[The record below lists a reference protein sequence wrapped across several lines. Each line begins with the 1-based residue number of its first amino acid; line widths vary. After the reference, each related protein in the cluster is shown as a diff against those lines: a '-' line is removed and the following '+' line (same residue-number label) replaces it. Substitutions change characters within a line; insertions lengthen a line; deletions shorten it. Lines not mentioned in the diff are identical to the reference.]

1 MILQELVYKYLT
13 EGLSSNIVDSLKEDD
28 ETDANAEDQVGTD
41 TADDQVNDDQTDD
54 QADDQNDN
62 QNDDQDNKTEQP
74 DLTWNI
80 IKEPLLVLY
89 SGESSDPTSQY
100 YPFSDEI
107 RYAEFKKED
116 KKDTTDTSS
125 KSSSSKFSDEF
136 KKGLKNF
143 ALGVALGGATAATI
157 DKTSSA
163 FNKKYKEPTKG
174 KKNSLGQTDKWENFT
189 EVAFDNLDDF
199 SEHALE
205 NHVPSTLVNDFIN
218 TYNELKQKKSQDS
231 EEEDQNNQNDQNDQ
245 NNQNTDNDSVDTS
258 VES

>member
-1 MILQELVYKYLT
+1 MILQELVYKYLA

-28 ETDANAEDQVGTD
+28 ETDANAEDQVDTD
-41 TADDQVNDDQTDD
+41 TADNQVNDDQTDN
-54 QADDQNDN
+54 QADD
-62 QNDDQDNKTEQP
+62 QNDDQDNKTKQP

-163 FNKKYKEPTKG
+163 LNKKYKEPTKG

-231 EEEDQNNQNDQNDQ
+231 EEDKNNQNDQ
-245 NNQNTDNDSVDTS
+245 NNQNTDDDSVDAS

>member
-13 EGLSSNIVDSLKEDD
+13 EGLSSSIVDSLKEDD
-28 ETDANAEDQVGTD
+28 EIDTNAEDQVDTD
-41 TADDQVNDDQTDD
+41 AAEDQVNDDQTDD
-54 QADDQNDN
+54 QADN
-62 QNDDQDNKTEQP
+62 QADDQDNKTKQP

-116 KKDTTDTSS
+116 KKDTKDTSS
-125 KSSSSKFSDEF
+125 KSSPSKFSDEF

-231 EEEDQNNQNDQNDQ
+231 EEDNNNQNDQ
-245 NNQNTDNDSVDTS
+245 NNQNTDDTS
-258 VES
+258 VDASVES

>member
-13 EGLSSNIVDSLKEDD
+13 EGLSSSIVDSLKEDD
-28 ETDANAEDQVGTD
+28 ETDANVEDQVDTD
-41 TADDQVNDDQTDD
+41 AAEDQVNDDQIDD
-54 QADDQNDN
+54 QADNQADDQN
-62 QNDDQDNKTEQP
+62 NKTKQP

-116 KKDTTDTSS
+116 KKDTKDTSS
-125 KSSSSKFSDEF
+125 KSSPSKFSDEF

-231 EEEDQNNQNDQNDQ
+231 EEDNNNQNDQ
-245 NNQNTDNDSVDTS
+245 NNQNTDDTS
-258 VES
+258 VDASVES

>member
-13 EGLSSNIVDSLKEDD
+13 EGLSSSIVDSLKEDD
-28 ETDANAEDQVGTD
+28 ATDTNAEDQVDTD
-41 TADDQVNDDQTDD
+41 AAEDQVNDDQNND
-54 QADDQNDN
+54 QVDN
-62 QNDDQDNKTEQP
+62 QADDQDNKTKQP

-116 KKDTTDTSS
+116 KKDTKDTSS
-125 KSSSSKFSDEF
+125 KSSPSKFSDEF

-163 FNKKYKEPTKG
+163 FNKKYKEPAKG

-231 EEEDQNNQNDQNDQ
+231 EEDNNNQNDQ
-245 NNQNTDNDSVDTS
+245 NNQNTDDTS
-258 VES
+258 VDASVES

>member
-13 EGLSSNIVDSLKEDD
+13 EGLSSSIVDSLKEDD
-28 ETDANAEDQVGTD
+28 EIDTNAEDQVDTD
-41 TADDQVNDDQTDD
+41 AAEDQVNDDQIDD
-54 QADDQNDN
+54 QADN
-62 QNDDQDNKTEQP
+62 QADDQDNKTKQP

-116 KKDTTDTSS
+116 KKDTKDTSS
-125 KSSSSKFSDEF
+125 KSSPSKFSDEF

-231 EEEDQNNQNDQNDQ
+231 EEDNNNQNDQ
-245 NNQNTDNDSVDTS
+245 NNQNTDDTS
-258 VES
+258 VDASVES

>member
-13 EGLSSNIVDSLKEDD
+13 EGLSSSIVDSLKEDD
-28 ETDANAEDQVGTD
+28 EIDTNAEDRVDTD
-41 TADDQVNDDQTDD
+41 AAEDQVNDDQIDD
-54 QADDQNDN
+54 QADN
-62 QNDDQDNKTEQP
+62 QADDQDNKTKQP

-116 KKDTTDTSS
+116 KKDTKDTSS
-125 KSSSSKFSDEF
+125 KSSPSKFSDEF

-231 EEEDQNNQNDQNDQ
+231 EEDNNNQNDQ
-245 NNQNTDNDSVDTS
+245 NNQNTDDTS
-258 VES
+258 VDASVES

>member
-28 ETDANAEDQVGTD
+28 ETDTNAEDQVNTD
-41 TADDQVNDDQTDD
+41 TADDQVNNDQTDD
-54 QADDQNDN
+54 QADD

-116 KKDTTDTSS
+116 TKDTTDTSS

-163 FNKKYKEPTKG
+163 FNKKYKEPAKG

-231 EEEDQNNQNDQNDQ
+231 EEEEEDQNNQNDQNDQ

>member
-13 EGLSSNIVDSLKEDD
+13 EGLSSSIVDSLKEDD
-28 ETDANAEDQVGTD
+28 EIDTNAEDQVDTD
-41 TADDQVNDDQTDD
+41 AAEDQVNDDQADN
-54 QADDQNDN
+54 QADN
-62 QNDDQDNKTEQP
+62 QADDQDNKTKQP

-116 KKDTTDTSS
+116 KKDTKDTSS
-125 KSSSSKFSDEF
+125 KSSPSKFSDEF

-231 EEEDQNNQNDQNDQ
+231 EEDNNNQNDQ
-245 NNQNTDNDSVDTS
+245 NNQNTDDTS
-258 VES
+258 VDASVES